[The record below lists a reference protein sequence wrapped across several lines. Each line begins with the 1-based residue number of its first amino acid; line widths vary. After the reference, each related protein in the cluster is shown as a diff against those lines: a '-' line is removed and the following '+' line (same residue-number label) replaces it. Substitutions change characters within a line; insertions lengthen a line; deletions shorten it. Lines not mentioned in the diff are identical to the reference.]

1 MKVVVAYINNLL
13 KQSKKHQIAAYSG
26 QMAYFFTLSIFPMLI
41 FFFSIVSRLN
51 INFTV
56 AQEIFTGVLPP
67 QFGSIITEFI
77 QNTIQVKGNVTISVS
92 GLVTLYSASRAVGA
106 LERAINTAYGVD
118 KKRNFILN
126 KIYGMFYTLL
136 FIIILILSLL
146 VPDMVARVFSWI
158 NETLNLNLSQV
169 WITLFY
175 WIRRLLLPLI
185 TGLLIASIYT
195 YLPNRKIHLKDTYKG
210 VLFALGASWLANI
223 AFSNIVIELTDYSIL
238 YGSLSAIIAFMIW
251 LYAMGTIIMIGA
263 EINAYELN
271 RKITEPNE

>member
-1 MKVVVAYINNLL
+1 MKVVFDYIKKLQN
-13 KQSKKHQIAAYSG
+13 QSKKHQIAAYSG

-51 INFTV
+51 INFEL
-56 AQEIFTGVLPP
+56 AEEIFTGILPP

-77 QNTIQVKGNVTISVS
+77 QNTIRVEGNVTMSLS

-118 KKRNFILN
+118 KKRNFLLN

-136 FIIILILSLL
+136 FIVILILSLL

-158 NETLNLNLSQV
+158 NETLNLNLSQIWV
-169 WITLFY
+169 TLFY

-185 TGLLIASIYT
+185 TGLLIASVYT
-195 YLPNRKIHLKDTYKG
+195 YLPNRKIQLKDTYKG
-210 VLFALGASWLANI
+210 VLFALIASWGANV
-223 AFSNIVIELTDYSIL
+223 AFSNIVVELTDYSIL
-238 YGSLSAIIAFMIW
+238 YGSLSAVIAFMIW

-263 EINAYELN
+263 EINALELGKKN
-271 RKITEPNE
+271 RTQK